1 MIHCR
6 RYIRIK
12 ISVLLLWGACLVA
25 GCGYQF
31 RSTAQPLTIDIQSLA
46 IPLIQSTSSTRGFEG
61 ELTEVI
67 RQEFISHAAVP
78 IVSREKADVVLVGR
92 VHDISTQ
99 PLSYSIL
106 RSNVGG
112 EETEYEETNKRELI
126 VEMEAELIDRA
137 TGRAIWSDKAME
149 ESASFAVGE
158 DPLVNRYNQRAALRK
173 IAQRLARR
181 FYSKTMDR
189 F

>member
-1 MIHCR
+1 MTEA
-6 RYIRIK
+6 IR
-12 ISVLLLWGACLVA
+12 
-25 GCGYQF
+25 
-31 RSTAQPLTIDIQSLA
+31 
-46 IPLIQSTSSTRGFEG
+46 E
-61 ELTEVI
+61 
-67 RQEFISHAAVP
+67 EFISHTAVP
-78 IVSREKADVVLVGR
+78 IVSREKADAVLVGR

-112 EETEYEETNKRELI
+112 EGTVYEETKKRELT
-126 VEMEAELIDRA
+126 VKMEAKLIDRA
-137 TGRAIWSDKAME
+137 TGRAVWSDKAME
-149 ESASFAVGE
+149 ESTSFAVKK
-158 DPLVNRYNQRAALRK
+158 DPLANRYNRRAALRK